1 MNKKIFII
9 ILSVAIL
16 LVIAAVFF
24 SVSERQQRQQMQREL
39 IEFEEFMA
47 FEKEM
52 LEQEFVNFS
61 LEFAN
66 FPTTIHN
73 DSLIR
78 LLDEEKMR
86 VQQLHEELR
95 VTRATNHRRIREL
108 ERELSTI
115 REIMRSYIVQIDSL
129 NRENERLVAENV
141 AVRRQ
146 ATVATQQVQTLTR
159 EREVLTET
167 VARASQLDIS
177 HFAFSGLNNRNRPTT
192 RAGQMANLRFD
203 YTIARNITTQPG
215 IKTIFLRIT
224 RPDGEVLQRDPSN
237 VFPFENG
244 MIAYSSRK
252 EFEYDGDAITDVIF
266 WRVEEILQVGTHRA
280 DFFVDGNHIGRFTFE
295 IGR

>member
-9 ILSVAIL
+9 TLSVVVLLLIAI
-16 LVIAAVFF
+16 VVYFAREV
-24 SVSERQQRQQMQREL
+24 RQKQQEL
-39 IEFEEFMA
+39 ADFEEFMN

-73 DSLIR
+73 DSLLR

-86 VQQLHEELR
+86 VQQLLEELR

-108 ERELSTI
+108 ERELATV

-177 HFAFSGLNNRNRPTT
+177 HFSFTGLNNRNRATT
-192 RAGQMANLRFD
+192 RVGQMANLRFD
-203 YTIARNITTQPG
+203 YTIARNITAQPG
-215 IKTIFLRIT
+215 MKTIFLRIT
-224 RPDGEVLQRDPSN
+224 RPDGEVLTRSPNN
-237 VFPFENG
+237 VFPFENSQ
-244 MIAYSSRK
+244 IAYSARK
-252 EFEYDGDAITDVIF
+252 EFEYDGEAMNDVIF
-266 WRVEEILQVGTHRA
+266 WRVEEILQTGTHRA

>member
-9 ILSVAIL
+9 ILSIVVVAL
-16 LVIAAVFF
+16 IAIVVYFAR
-24 SVSERQQRQQMQREL
+24 EMRQKQQEL
-39 IEFEEFMA
+39 AEFEEFMA

-61 LEFAN
+61 LEFAT

-73 DSLIR
+73 DSLLR

-86 VQQLHEELR
+86 VQQLLEELR
-95 VTRATNHRRIREL
+95 ITRATNHRRIREL
-108 ERELSTI
+108 ERELSTV

-177 HFAFSGLNNRNRPTT
+177 HFSFTGLNNRNRATT

-203 YTIARNITTQPG
+203 YTIARNITAQPG
-215 IKTIFLRIT
+215 MKTIFLRIT
-224 RPDGEVLQRDPSN
+224 RPDGEVLTRSPNN
-237 VFPFENG
+237 VFPFENSQ
-244 MIAYSSRK
+244 IAYSARK
-252 EFEYDGDAITDVIF
+252 EFEYDGEAMNDVIF